1 MYSKTSFLL
10 DTYKSGLVLGN
21 IDDWKSYNQC
31 KHFFFCL
38 FLSVIRRKLGFLGK
52 EGYDIFGNNKMFAPR
67 IKWQSLEDT
76 VGHIKNAAESYEI
89 AFNNI
94 MSVENSS
101 QDYKQ
106 VSLPYHRNRPI
117 RLTQC

>member
-1 MYSKTSFLL
+1 MIGNVIK
-10 DTYKSGLVLGN
+10 KSVQAL
-21 IDDWKSYNQC
+21 
-31 KHFFFCL
+31 FFCL

-76 VGHIKNAAESYEI
+76 VEHMKNAAESYEI

-94 MSVENSS
+94 MSIEQSS

-106 VSLPYHRNRPI
+106 VSTSYHSNC
-117 RLTQC
+117 LTVWESMFLTFFKML

>member
-1 MYSKTSFLL
+1 M
-10 DTYKSGLVLGN
+10 V
-21 IDDWKSYNQC
+21 
-31 KHFFFCL
+31 
-38 FLSVIRRKLGFLGK
+38 RRKLGFLGK

-76 VGHIKNAAESYEI
+76 VEHIKTAAESYEI

-94 MSVENSS
+94 MSIKQSS

-106 VSLPYHRNRPI
+106 VSSPYRRNC
-117 RLTQC
+117 LTVWKSIFLTYFKML

>member
-1 MYSKTSFLL
+1 MI
-10 DTYKSGLVLGN
+10 GN
-21 IDDWKSYNQC
+21 VIKKQC
-31 KHFFFCL
+31 KHYFFCL

-76 VGHIKNAAESYEI
+76 VEHIKNAAESYEI

-94 MSVENSS
+94 MSIEKSS

-106 VSLPYHRNRPI
+106 VSPPYHSDC
-117 RLTQC
+117 LTVWESMFLTYFEMP